1 MSHLRRV
8 IGLLLLALVGW
19 LLTFGAVGA
28 VGSVVTASSE
38 TQMITPP
45 VQCC

>member
-19 LLTFGAVGA
+19 LLAFGAVGA
-28 VGSVVTASSE
+28 VGGVITASSAE
-38 TQMITPP
+38 ELISPP

>member
-1 MSHLRRV
+1 MTHLRRV
-8 IGLLLLALVGW
+8 IGVLLLALFGW

-28 VGSVVTASSE
+28 VGSVVTASSAAQL
-38 TQMITPP
+38 TPPP

>member
-8 IGLLLLALVGW
+8 IGLLSLALVGW
-19 LLTFGAVGA
+19 LLMFGAVGT
-28 VGSVVTASSE
+28 VGSVVASSSVE
-38 TQMITPP
+38 QLITPP